1 MLCSWH
7 YFRVSDEEA
16 ETGRDE
22 AGPSTAE
29 ASSSCPRKLWTRRP
43 RAPSPIQPKVGG
55 GNGGDPGS
63 GAVPSPPRRARTA
76 AELAELG

>member
-29 ASSSCPRKLWTRRP
+29 ASSSRLRKLRKRHP
-43 RAPSPIQPKVGG
+43 RAPSPVQPEVGG
-55 GNGGDPGS
+55 GDGGDPGS
-63 GAVPSPPRRARTA
+63 SAVPSPPRRACTV
-76 AELAELG
+76 AELTELG